1 MGTYILFSLI
11 LFTIGSLVGIRK
23 KKISVPYIVVSLI
36 AALAIFGINT
46 LKIPMISWHTPA
58 GYLEAVLFFGIMY
71 SFAFIEN
78 DNAKDNL
85 PTLISFVISGVVMV
99 GIWASG
105 WSIFR
110 ANKQQKILQVT
121 EMADTMLHIS
131 PVPLEKMCIINATVA
146 RNLVAQKLG
155 ELQNKYVLGEF
166 RKQSLTG
173 SFKITEF
180 NGNETEVHFDNQ
192 IVFVAPLEHG
202 GFFKWFRNRYTEG
215 YALVNASDPSEYYLV
230 KAVNGQELKLK
241 YLESGYFGNF
251 IRRHVRMKYP
261 HLIADDYGIELD
273 NHGMPFNTVTILENK
288 FGFGTKVVKG
298 SLIVD
303 VQTGE
308 IKEYSLEETPDW
320 VNLVCPQDVTQK
332 QIYYWGEYIHGWWN
346 PSQKDRK
353 EASPGMDIV
362 YNSDG
367 CSYYVGIQAKK
378 TESSS
383 SSTST
388 IGYMMI
394 DTRTGQA
401 TFYAREG
408 INEVTAKAAMLA
420 EPSIANAVKLGTV
433 FLDDAVFYMVDGL
446 HTYFATF
453 ISPIDNMPK
462 FFGFCNAETKE
473 IVGIGATLQ
482 EAKAAYLKSAAQYKQ
497 RTSLKSGNSSDTIKK
512 TVTVSEKVQEGNC
525 YYFRFKETGKRVFYA
540 YGELLPEV
548 RWRADKVI
556 IGYRNTEDALTPLTS
571 YSPVE

>member
-1 MGTYILFSLI
+1 MGTYILFSLV
-11 LFTIGSLVGIRK
+11 LFIAGGLLSIKRDG
-23 KKISVPYIVVSLI
+23 ISVPHVVASLI
-36 AALAIFGINT
+36 ASLLILGINWLGVPT
-46 LKIPMISWHTPA
+46 ISWHTPIA
-58 GYLEAVLFFGIMY
+58 FVEALLFLV
-71 SFAFIEN
+71 FICFISDEN
-78 DNAKDNL
+78 
-85 PTLISFVISGVVMV
+85 ISAIITTGVVLV
-99 GIWASG
+99 LVLGAWASG

-110 ANKQQKILQVT
+110 ANKQQKILPMT

-146 RNLVAQKLG
+146 QNLAAQKLG

-202 GFFKWFRNRYTEG
+202 GFFKWLRNRYTEG

-251 IRRHVRMKYP
+251 VRRHVMMKYP
-261 HLIADDYGIELD
+261 HLIAEDYGIELD
-273 NHGMPFNTVTILENK
+273 SHGMPFNTVTILENK
-288 FGFGTKVVKG
+288 FGFGSKVVKG

-303 VQTGE
+303 IQTGE

-320 VNLVCPQDVTQK
+320 VNLVCPQDVIEK
-332 QIYYWGEYIHGWWN
+332 QIHYWGEYIHGWWN

-362 YNSDG
+362 YNEDG

-378 TESSS
+378 TGSSS
-383 SSTST
+383 SSTV
-388 IGYMMI
+388 GYMLI
-394 DTRTGQA
+394 DTRNGQA

-408 INEVTAKAAMLA
+408 INEETAKAAMLA
-420 EPSIANAVKLGTV
+420 DPSIANAVKLGTV

-453 ISPIDNMPK
+453 ISPMDNMPK

-497 RTSLKSGNSSDTIKK
+497 RTNLKSGKSSDAVER
-512 TVTVSEKVQEGNC
+512 TVTVSEKVQEGSC
-525 YYFRFKETGKRVFYA
+525 YYFRFKETGKRVFYT

-548 RWRADKVI
+548 RWQADKVI
-556 IGYRNTEDALTPLTS
+556 IGYRSTDDTLVPLTS

>member
-1 MGTYILFSLI
+1 MGTYILFSLS
-11 LFTIGSLVGIRK
+11 LFIIGSLVGIRK
-23 KKISVPYIVVSLI
+23 KKLSVPVIVVSLI
-36 AALAIFGINT
+36 ASLLIFGINCWG
-46 LKIPMISWHTPA
+46 IPVISWQTPA
-58 GYLEAVLFFGIMY
+58 GYLEAVLFFVVIWFVVDE
-71 SFAFIEN
+71 SF
-78 DNAKDNL
+78 L
-85 PTLISFVISGVVMV
+85 TLIAAIVSLVLLL
-99 GIWASG
+99 GIWLSG

-110 ANKQQKILQVT
+110 ANKQQKILPVT

-131 PVPLEKMCIINATVA
+131 PVPLERMCIINAAVA
-146 RNLVAQKLG
+146 QNLAAQKLG

-202 GFFKWFRNRYTEG
+202 GFFKWLRNRYTEG

-230 KAVNGQELKLK
+230 KAVNGQGLKLK

-251 IRRHVRMKYP
+251 IRRHVRNEYP
-261 HLIADDYGIELD
+261 NLIVDDYGIELD
-273 NHGMPFNTVTILENK
+273 NHGMPFNTATILENK

-303 VQTGE
+303 VQTGSV
-308 IKEYSLEETPDW
+308 KEYSLEETPDW

-362 YNSDG
+362 YNADG

-378 TESSS
+378 TGSSS
-383 SSTST
+383 SSTV
-388 IGYMMI
+388 GYMMI

-408 INEVTAKAAMLA
+408 INEETAKAAMLA
-420 EPSIANAVKLGTV
+420 DPSIANAVKLGTV

-497 RTSLKSGNSSDTIKK
+497 RTNLKSGKSADTVER
-512 TVTVSEKVQEGNC
+512 TVTVSEKVQEGSC

-548 RWRADKVI
+548 RWQTDKVI
-556 IGYRNTEDALTPLTS
+556 IGYRNTEDTLIPLTS